1 MGEKLSWMIVGIVTV
16 FLFSG
21 CASLKCLDGSCER
34 QIQVLTITNDEMKK
48 ELTRLETEVK
58 EKDKE
63 VQSTKEEI
71 AKLQSEKAALTA
83 QVKDLQE
90 YIERVKKD
98 EKAAVKAET
107 ITEEEG
113 LQKPEA
119 AAIDKEAG
127 AKPLRIKVLSGDGR
141 LASARAMA
149 RRIEKSGLK
158 VEIVD
163 HAPRSNFAEDTIY
176 YTADAEKEAKEIAK
190 SLGGKAVL
198 KPMTWPSSFGIIAV
212 TGRKK

>member
-1 MGEKLSWMIVGIVTV
+1 
-16 FLFSG
+16 
-21 CASLKCLDGSCER
+21 
-34 QIQVLTITNDEMKK
+34 MKK

-119 AAIDKEAG
+119 AASRQGGRGKTPEDQGPVGRRKAG
-127 AKPLRIKVLSGDGR
+127 LCESDGATDR
-141 LASARAMA
+141 EVRPQSRD
-149 RRIEKSGLK
+149 RRPCTP
-158 VEIVD
+158 VQF
-163 HAPRSNFAEDTIY
+163 R
-176 YTADAEKEAKEIAK
+176 
-190 SLGGKAVL
+190 
-198 KPMTWPSSFGIIAV
+198 
-212 TGRKK
+212 

>member
-1 MGEKLSWMIVGIVTV
+1 MMLGLFAGKEGAMGEKLSWMIVGIVTV

-90 YIERVKKD
+90 YIERVKRMKRLRSRPKRSQKRKGCRNRKPRNRTRRPRQTPED
-98 EKAAVKAET
+98 QGPVGRRKA
-107 ITEEEG
+107 
-113 LQKPEA
+113 
-119 AAIDKEAG
+119 
-127 AKPLRIKVLSGDGR
+127 GR
-141 LASARAMA
+141 LRE
-149 RRIEKSGLK
+149 RWRDG
-158 VEIVD
+158 
-163 HAPRSNFAEDTIY
+163 
-176 YTADAEKEAKEIAK
+176 
-190 SLGGKAVL
+190 
-198 KPMTWPSSFGIIAV
+198 
-212 TGRKK
+212 

>member
-1 MGEKLSWMIVGIVTV
+1 MGGKLQWMIIGIVTV
-16 FLFSG
+16 FFFSG

-48 ELTRLETEVK
+48 ELTRLEADVK
-58 EKDKE
+58 EKDKAL
-63 VQSTKEEI
+63 QSAKEEV

-90 YIERVKKD
+90 YIEKQRQG
-98 EKAAVKAET
+98 EKAAAIKTEAITEKEEVRKAE
-107 ITEEEG
+107 
-113 LQKPEA
+113 A
-119 AAIDKEAG
+119 ASQGETL

-141 LASARAMA
+141 LASARKMA
-149 RRIEKSGLK
+149 QLIEKTGLK

-190 SLGGKAVL
+190 SIGGKAVL
-198 KPMTWPSSFGIIAV
+198 KPVTWSSSFNIIAV
-212 TGRKK
+212 TGKKK